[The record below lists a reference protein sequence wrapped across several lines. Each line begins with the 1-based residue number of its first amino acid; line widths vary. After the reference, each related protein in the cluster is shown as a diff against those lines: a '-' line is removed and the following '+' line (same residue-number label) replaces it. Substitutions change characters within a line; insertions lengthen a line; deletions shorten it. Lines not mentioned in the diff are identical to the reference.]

1 MEFTTLKKNLDLV
14 ANLFARDIFPE
25 CMVSRRLL
33 WQILFSYQCFV
44 NEFCHYLNNKVPG
57 LLPADFFNDL
67 PEEPVLPIIIP
78 IDNYKNSRMVC
89 VFVHDFDAHLEE
101 LIVRIEEIIAPPGK
115 RNIGTAYIPTIE
127 EHRISAKQEF
137 GLPITPSHIHQW
149 RQSFPYHNWFR
160 LKDEKINSLK

>member
-14 ANLFARDIFPE
+14 ANLFCFATFFRNAWFPS
-25 CMVSRRLL
+25 VFI

-89 VFVHDFDAHLEE
+89 VFVHDFDALLEE

-127 EHRISAKQEF
+127 EHRISAKTRVRVTDNAQ
-137 GLPITPSHIHQW
+137 
-149 RQSFPYHNWFR
+149 PYSSMASE
-160 LKDEKINSLK
+160 LSLSQLVQIKG